1 MKIIFKSALL
11 ITAASLFLVNTS
23 FAQSTHSCCQGT
35 STTKFAMLGK
45 NESFKSSHLS
55 PLPFHFVPS
64 KGKMVSIKTSEG
76 KEAMVFEVKA
86 DKHTDNYIFVIH
98 EWWGLND
105 YIKQEAEKLQQELGS
120 VHVIAL
126 DLYDG
131 KIADNKDDASKYMS
145 EAKEER
151 IRAIITGAITYA
163 GTNARIQTIGWC
175 FGGGWSLQ
183 ASIMAAKQGA
193 GCVMYYGMPETD
205 LKKMQALSAPVLGI
219 FASQDGWITP
229 EKVSMFETEMKK
241 YNKEITVRSF
251 NADHAFANP
260 SNPKFD
266 KAASDEAHQLSIK
279 FLKEHLVQK

>member
-1 MKIIFKSALL
+1 MKTIFKSVLL
-11 ITAASLFLVNTS
+11 FTVSILLLYQFS
-23 FAQSTHSCCQGT
+23 FAQSSHSCCQVP
-35 STTKFAMLGK
+35 STTEFAMLGK
-45 NESFKSSHLS
+45 NESFKTSHLS
-55 PLPFHFVPS
+55 PLPFHFVPAI
-64 KGKMVSIKTSEG
+64 GKMVSIKTTDG
-76 KEAMVFEVKA
+76 KEAKVFEVRA
-86 DKHTDNYIFVIH
+86 DKHTDNYLFVIH

-120 VHVIAL
+120 IHVIAL

-151 IRAIITGAITYA
+151 IRAIISGAINHA

-193 GCVMYYGMPETD
+193 GCVIYYGMPESD
-205 LKKMQALSAPVLGI
+205 LQKLQALSAPVLGI
-219 FASQDGWITP
+219 FASLDGWIKP
-229 EKVSMFETEMKK
+229 EIVSKFETDMKK
-241 YNKEITVRSF
+241 YNKEITVKIF

-260 SNPKFD
+260 SNPKFE
-266 KAASDEAHQLSIK
+266 KEASEEAHKMAIK
-279 FLKEHLVQK
+279 FLREHLVQK